1 MAPGVSHAKTVA
13 SGVSRHKAVINKAEI
28 QSEIRD
34 QKARLTC
41 NDLNHF
47 FGYQNK
53 TTRSSITCLANQRK
67 RCILK
72 KLTKAF
78 LKLDEAN
85 LIYKELASEFN
96 NPDTKRELIDEI
108 DRVFYFQ
115 KENLKYLQYYLNN
128 DATENLLS
136 MAEGLMADIYVAAL
150 KESNVNA
157 VKVDLAWYMIGTS
170 YQNLSTEE
178 LLDLEKRICQRFE
191 KVYTNFG
198 LSVVPVVTGYFGGVS
213 KDLDYAFITQE
224 IVSKCRH

>member
-1 MAPGVSHAKTVA
+1 M
-13 SGVSRHKAVINKAEI
+13 
-28 QSEIRD
+28 
-34 QKARLTC
+34 
-41 NDLNHF
+41 
-47 FGYQNK
+47 
-53 TTRSSITCLANQRK
+53 
-67 RCILK
+67 
-72 KLTKAF
+72 
-78 LKLDEAN
+78 KLDEAN